1 MVAEGVFTT
10 GRTTS
15 YCSVTEVE
23 QLLAGYDL
31 GDQLGPE
38 ALRDRIS
45 GLLAASREAV
55 ERYAGRDFMW
65 HERDEI
71 WLDGSGTERL
81 MLGEAG
87 VRPPA
92 VVHTVTVGEEELS
105 EGEWA
110 AYPQLGM
117 LRLRSKARLR
127 VFPAGIL
134 NVRVVVSWG
143 FEAVPEAVRIAQAK
157 LTAAEILG
165 AAGGEAGEVTAT
177 RIGDYAVTYGR
188 DGRYATAVC
197 RLCSEAKEALASYRV
212 MRLRAV

>member
-23 QLLAGYDL
+23 QLLAGYEL
-31 GDQLGPE
+31 GDALGAE
-38 ALRDRIS
+38 ALRDRIA
-45 GLLAASREAV
+45 GLLASSREAV

-65 HERDEI
+65 HERDELR
-71 WLDGSGTERL
+71 LDGSGTDRL

-92 VVHTVTVGEEELS
+92 EVHAVTVGDVELD

-110 AYPQLGM
+110 AYPELAM
-117 LRLRSKARLR
+117 LRLTSQARLR
-127 VFPAGIL
+127 VFPRGVL
-134 NVRVVVSWG
+134 NVGVVVSWG
-143 FEAVPEAVRIAQAK
+143 FEVVPEAVRRAQAK
-157 LTAAEILG
+157 LAAAEILG
-165 AAGGEAGEVTAT
+165 AAGGEAGGVTAT

-188 DGRYATAVC
+188 EGRHASAVC
-197 RLCSEAKEALASYRV
+197 RLCSEAREALAGYRV